1 MDKQKA
7 IKIAK
12 QIKKDSSEIFPGNN
26 DDLSLES
33 NSNDN
38 INQETI
44 GEDQQFKQQIEQAR
58 QNDLAQS
65 KKRIDELNFEIK
77 KYADL
82 RQQQMRERREQKE
95 ESKTEQ
101 DEKSLPMINSNPSRK
116 GFWGR
121 RIKSAQQQ
129 AQTETAAKRS
139 SG

>member
-12 QIKKDSSEIFPGNN
+12 QIKKDSPEIFPENSGDSN
-26 DDLSLES
+26 LES

-38 INQETI
+38 INQETT
-44 GEDQQFKQQIEQAR
+44 GEDQQFKQQIKQAR
-58 QNDLAQS
+58 QNDLDQS

-95 ESKTEQ
+95 EPKSEQ
-101 DEKSLPMINSNPSRK
+101 DEKSLPTVNSKPSRK

-129 AQTETAAKRS
+129 AQPETAARRS
-139 SG
+139 TG

>member
-26 DDLSLES
+26 DGLSLES
-33 NSNDN
+33 NSNDD
-38 INQETI
+38 IDQETI
-44 GEDQQFKQQIEQAR
+44 GKDQQFEQQIEQAKR
-58 QNDLAQS
+58 NDLEQS

-77 KYADL
+77 KYVDL
-82 RQQQMRERREQKE
+82 RQQQTRERREQKE
-95 ESKTEQ
+95 EAKSKQ
-101 DEKSLPMINSNPSRK
+101 DEKSLPMVNSKPSRK
-116 GFWGR
+116 SFWGR

-129 AQTETAAKRS
+129 SQPETAARRS

>member
-12 QIKKDSSEIFPGNN
+12 QIKQDSSEIFPGNN

-38 INQETI
+38 IDRETI
-44 GEDQQFKQQIEQAR
+44 GEDQQFKQQIEQAK
-58 QNDLAQS
+58 QNDSAQS
-65 KKRIDELNFEIK
+65 KKRIDELKFEIK

-82 RQQQMRERREQKE
+82 RQQQMRGRREQKE
-95 ESKTEQ
+95 ESKIEQ
-101 DEKSLPMINSNPSRK
+101 NEKSPPMVNSKPSRK

-129 AQTETAAKRS
+129 AQPETAARRS